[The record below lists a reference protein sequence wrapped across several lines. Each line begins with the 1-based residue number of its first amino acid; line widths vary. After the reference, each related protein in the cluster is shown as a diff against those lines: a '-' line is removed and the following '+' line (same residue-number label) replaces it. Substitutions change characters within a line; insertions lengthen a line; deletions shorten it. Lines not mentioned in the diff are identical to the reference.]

1 MIPDPFQNSDPLW
14 QPFDPNAA
22 SANANLAMPD
32 TTASGLGAF
41 LRSDEATT
49 IITARQPLKPTPARE
64 SGWRLGHITGFP
76 D

>member
-14 QPFDPNAA
+14 QPFDPVAT

-32 TTASGLGAF
+32 TTASGLRAF
-41 LRSDEATT
+41 LRSDEPTQ
-49 IITARQPLKPTPARE
+49 IITAKQPPKPKARE
-64 SGWRLGHITGFP
+64 DAWRLGHITGFP